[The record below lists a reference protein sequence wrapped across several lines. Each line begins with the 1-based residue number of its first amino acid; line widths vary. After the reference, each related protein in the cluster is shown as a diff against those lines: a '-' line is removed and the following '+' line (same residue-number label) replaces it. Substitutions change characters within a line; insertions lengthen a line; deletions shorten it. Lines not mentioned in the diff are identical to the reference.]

1 MTRVER
7 VAARRR
13 ELLKDLNKQFM
24 VFCEQ
29 EGEGVAGPR
38 YPYDVKPG
46 QIVSFR
52 RHEGKVIEYIY
63 DLVSK
68 KPQEKS
74 FYISVFM
81 EWQRQI
87 IEQLKEVKD
96 EEASKENL

>member
-13 ELLKDLNKQFM
+13 ELLEDLNKQFT

-29 EGEGVAGPR
+29 EGEGVAGP
-38 YPYDVKPG
+38 P
-46 QIVSFR
+46 
-52 RHEGKVIEYIY
+52 RHLVIKKVNEYTY

-96 EEASKENL
+96 EEASKESLQ